1 MKVGETY
8 RRLRKVALAQNYVS
22 GRWMRL
28 RRGGKTPTTSRCAMP
43 HFPFDCPRLVRSMF
57 NAGGGPSGYN
67 SGTAPTQW
75 WDTTVVV
82 P

>member
-1 MKVGETY
+1 MKVDETY

-43 HFPFDCPRLVRSMF
+43 HFPFDCPRPGLRARLVFRMIRRQF
-57 NAGGGPSGYN
+57 LI
-67 SGTAPTQW
+67 
-75 WDTTVVV
+75 VHLR
-82 P
+82 